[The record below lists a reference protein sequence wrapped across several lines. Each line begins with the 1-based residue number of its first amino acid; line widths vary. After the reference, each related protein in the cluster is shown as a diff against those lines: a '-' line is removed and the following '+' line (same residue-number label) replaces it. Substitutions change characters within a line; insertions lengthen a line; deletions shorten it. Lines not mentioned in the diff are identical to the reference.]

1 MTAGSRAACAC
12 AFCTATGTSISCRLR
27 GPKFWEEARGVG
39 PTTRP
44 WGVRW
49 ASGEICVET
58 KRKSH
63 KHPSFFLFFF
73 LKHPP
78 NLTIAFEFLFLSA
91 TTNVD
96 STFQF
101 KDQSL
106 LAHNFNILK
115 KHSTQQGLYRTFDVN
130 SSPPLL
136 MCPISVHFTIQPE
149 SSDL

>member
-49 ASGEICVET
+49 ASGEICVEK
-58 KRKSH
+58 KRKSP

-73 LKHPP
+73 PQTP
-78 NLTIAFEFLFLSA
+78 SEFNYSFWI
-91 TTNVD
+91 
-96 STFQF
+96 FIFYQPR
-101 KDQSL
+101 Q
-106 LAHNFNILK
+106 
-115 KHSTQQGLYRTFDVN
+115 
-130 SSPPLL
+130 
-136 MCPISVHFTIQPE
+136 MWIQPFNLRTNL
-149 SSDL
+149 SLPITSTSLRNIPHNRGYIVLST